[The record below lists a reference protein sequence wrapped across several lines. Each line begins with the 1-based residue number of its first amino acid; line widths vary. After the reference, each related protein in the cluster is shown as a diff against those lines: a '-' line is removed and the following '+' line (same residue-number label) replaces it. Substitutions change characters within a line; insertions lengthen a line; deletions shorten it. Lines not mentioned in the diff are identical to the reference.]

1 MKLPS
6 GTSLPTLR
14 QLEYVVAVAD
24 ERSFGGAAA
33 RCHVSQ
39 PGLSL
44 QVAEVERLLGVRIF
58 ERDRRGVLVTEAG
71 DEIVRRSRTLLE
83 SARDLVEAARHRARP
98 LVGRLRMGV
107 IPTIA
112 PYLLPSSLAMVR
124 RDYPELRLTLRE
136 EKTDVLVSMLEKG
149 TLDVALLAL
158 DTATDRLDCE
168 PLFEDEFVLAMARSH
183 PLAKKKQVSESDLE
197 GERVLLLEDG
207 HCLRD
212 QALAVCNRAGAD
224 ENADLRATS
233 LATLVPMVS
242 GGDGVTLLPGI
253 AVRSMAGKGSGVEVR
268 PFRKP
273 APRRRIGLVWRRG
286 SSRADEMRLLARSI
300 VKSRH

>member
-1 MKLPS
+1 
-6 GTSLPTLR
+6 
-14 QLEYVVAVAD
+14 
-24 ERSFGGAAA
+24 
-33 RCHVSQ
+33 
-39 PGLSL
+39 
-44 QVAEVERLLGVRIF
+44 
-58 ERDRRGVLVTEAG
+58 
-71 DEIVRRSRTLLE
+71 
-83 SARDLVEAARHRARP
+83 
-98 LVGRLRMGV
+98 
-107 IPTIA
+107 
-112 PYLLPSSLAMVR
+112 
-124 RDYPELRLTLRE
+124 
-136 EKTDVLVSMLEKG
+136 
-149 TLDVALLAL
+149 
-158 DTATDRLDCE
+158 
-168 PLFEDEFVLAMARSH
+168 
-183 PLAKKKQVSESDLE
+183 
-197 GERVLLLEDG
+197 VLLLEDG